1 MVKYGAQVSATCS
14 TVIRIV
20 IAYYFAASMISPA
33 FSATA
38 DTPSTRRT
46 TGVDHQFDRAAGVA
60 VDQRARHLDGHSGRI
75 STPPQNAM
83 RPFTRRAKGSG

>member
-1 MVKYGAQVSATCS
+1 MVKYGTQVSATCS

-20 IAYYFAASMISPA
+20 IAYFAASMISPA

-38 DTPSTRRT
+38 DTPSTRRVPASIT
-46 TGVDHQFDRAAGVA
+46 SLIAPRVSRLTS
-60 VDQRARHLDGHSGRI
+60 ARHLDGHSGRI